1 MTLSAPILLLLALA
15 MVSPWCMAR
24 FRVAFVAAGAVLHL
38 GICGH
43 YARLLAGVSGGEA
56 MPSEKGAEFF
66 PTDLVEWS
74 FLGTAWGLMFAV
86 LVSGIGL
93 LVFLYSAGYFGAAAK
108 GIRFFLPLLAFEAAM
123 LGVVLAD
130 HSILLFLFWE
140 LTSISSFF
148 LIGFLH
154 SETTSRWNAQQALLV
169 TGTGGIC
176 LLAGF
181 LMLGTDWG
189 THSLEAWRVMA
200 ADGRGVPVAA
210 LSLMLVGAA
219 TKSALFPFF
228 FWLPNAMSA
237 PTPVSSYL
245 HSATMVKAGI
255 FLIGALFPLFASSA
269 GVMGVIVALG
279 AATAV
284 TGLVLGWVQ
293 TDLKKILAYTTLSVL
308 GLLAFL
314 LGLGT
319 VDSVRVAV
327 LLLLGHACYKAGLF
341 MAAGAID
348 KATGTRDLRALAG
361 LAKTMPALWIL
372 CLLLGLSAVGF
383 PPMLGFL
390 GKEYG
395 YGLSFPGKALSLAL
409 PAFLFMAN
417 LAMMVLIL
425 RVSVKP
431 FRADAAVQPP
441 AAKAVPKLMM
451 VGPCVLAIAGL
462 ALGATSPFFLSPMV
476 GAVVEGIA
484 GGGADYRLALWH
496 GFKPAFF
503 LSVATLAGGW
513 FLYRFAVTYGKQNAV
528 SRGLGFAEI
537 TYTAMV
543 KGLMA
548 GAARIT
554 GLLQNGDLRRYL
566 HFFFGG
572 ILLLVAAKWW
582 SSGFGVTGLLEGI
595 REVPLLEGLLVLAM
609 AFGILL
615 VVLTMSRITAVL
627 GLAIIG
633 LGMAFLFARLG
644 APDLAL
650 TLMLV
655 ESLTVVLF
663 IYIVHGLPKIRN
675 ITKSGGRI
683 FDACLSLAVGGT
695 MALLALKSQTVQLHP
710 TISGTL
716 TDWSYALAK
725 GKNVVNVILVD
736 FRALDTLGEIT
747 VIALA
752 AVGVRLVWMHKAD
765 LKEKGGEP

>member
-1 MTLSAPILLLLALA
+1 MTLSAPILLLLLLA
-15 MVSPWCMAR
+15 VVSPWWVAR
-24 FRVAFVAAGAVLHL
+24 SRMSFVVAGGLLHL
-38 GICGH
+38 GIAGH
-43 YARLLAGVSGGEA
+43 YILLLAGVAGGGG
-56 MPSEKGAEFF
+56 MPAENGADFF
-66 PTDLVEWS
+66 PTDLIEWS
-74 FLGTAWGLMFAV
+74 FLGTAWGLMFAA

-93 LVFLYSAGYFGAAAK
+93 LVFLYSAGYFGAAPK

-169 TGTGGIC
+169 TGTGGMC

-181 LMLGTDWG
+181 LMVGTEWG
-189 THSLEAWRVMA
+189 THSLEAWRGMA
-200 ADGRGVPVAA
+200 VAGREIPMVALA
-210 LSLMLVGAA
+210 LMLAGAA

-269 GVMGVIVALG
+269 GIMGVIVGMG

-284 TGLVLGWVQ
+284 TGLALGWVQ

-319 VDSVRVAV
+319 VESVRVAV

-341 MAAGAID
+341 MAAGAVD

-361 LAKTMPALWIL
+361 LAKAMPALWIV

-383 PPMLGFL
+383 PPLLGFL

-395 YGLSFPGKALSLAL
+395 YGLALPNKGISFALS
-409 PAFLFMAN
+409 AFLFLAN

-425 RVSVKP
+425 RVAVKP
-431 FRADAAVQPP
+431 FRPDASLEAPSV
-441 AAKAVPKLMM
+441 KAIPKLMM
-451 VGPCVLAIAGL
+451 LGPAVLALTGVFLGL
-462 ALGATSPFFLSPMV
+462 TSPIFLSPMV
-476 GAVVEGIA
+476 GAVVSGIA
-484 GGGADYRLALWH
+484 GDGVDYKLALWH
-496 GFKPAFF
+496 GFKPA
-503 LSVATLAGGW
+503 LYMSVATLVGGW
-513 FLYRFAVTYGKQNAV
+513 FLYKAAVTYGKQNV
-528 SRGLGFAEI
+528 VTRGLGFAET
-537 TYTAMV
+537 TYTAMI
-543 KGLMA
+543 KGLMV
-548 GAARIT
+548 GAAATT
-554 GLLQNGDLRRYL
+554 GFLQSGDLRRYL
-566 HFFFGG
+566 HLFFGG
-572 ILLLVAAKWW
+572 ILLLVVGNWW
-582 SSGFGVTGLLEGI
+582 VSGFGVARLFASMEP
-595 REVPLLEGLLVLAM
+595 VPLLEALLVAAM

-675 ITKSGGRI
+675 ITKPPGRI
-683 FDACLSLAVGGT
+683 FDACLSLGVGGV
-695 MALLALKSQTVQLHP
+695 MALLAMKAQSVQLHP
-710 TISGTL
+710 SISGTL
-716 TDWSYALAK
+716 TEWSYTLAK

-736 FRALDTLGEIT
+736 FRALDTMGEIT

-752 AVGVRLVWMHKAD
+752 ALGVRLVWLRKSEMKA
-765 LKEKGGEP
+765 KGGKP

>member
-1 MTLSAPILLLLALA
+1 
-15 MVSPWCMAR
+15 
-24 FRVAFVAAGAVLHL
+24 
-38 GICGH
+38 
-43 YARLLAGVSGGEA
+43 
-56 MPSEKGAEFF
+56 
-66 PTDLVEWS
+66 
-74 FLGTAWGLMFAV
+74 
-86 LVSGIGL
+86 
-93 LVFLYSAGYFGAAAK
+93 
-108 GIRFFLPLLAFEAAM
+108 M

-154 SETTSRWNAQQALLV
+154 SEATSRWNAQQALLV
-169 TGTGGIC
+169 TGTGGMC

-181 LMLGTDWG
+181 LMIGTEWG
-189 THSLEAWRVMA
+189 THSLEAWRGMA
-200 ADGRGVPVAA
+200 VAGREIPVVA
-210 LSLMLVGAA
+210 LALMLAGAA

-269 GVMGVIVALG
+269 GIMGVIVGMG

-284 TGLVLGWVQ
+284 TGLALGWVQ

-319 VDSVRVAV
+319 VESVRVAV

-361 LAKTMPALWIL
+361 LSKTMPALWAASL
-372 CLLLGLSAVGF
+372 FLGLSAVGF
-383 PPMLGFL
+383 PPLLGFL

-395 YGLSFPGKALSLAL
+395 YGLILPEKWMSYALS
-409 PAFLFMAN
+409 AFLFLAN
-417 LAMMVLIL
+417 LAMMTLIL
-425 RVSVKP
+425 RVALKP
-431 FRADAAVQPP
+431 FRPDASVVTPGVKP
-441 AAKAVPKLMM
+441 IPKLMM
-451 VGPCVLAIAGL
+451 LGPVALAAAGL
-462 ALGATSPFFLSPMV
+462 ALGLTSPLYLSPVV
-476 GAVVEGIA
+476 GAVVSGIA
-484 GGGADYRLALWH
+484 GDGAEYRLALWH
-496 GFKPAFF
+496 GFKPA
-503 LSVATLAGGW
+503 LYMSVATLAGGW
-513 FLYRFAVTYGKQNAV
+513 FIYRMAVTYGKQNAV
-528 SRGLGFAEI
+528 TRGLGFAEN

-543 KGLMA
+543 KGLMI
-548 GAARIT
+548 GAAKT
-554 GLLQNGDLRRYL
+554 TNFFQNGDLRRYL

-582 SSGFGVTGLLEGI
+582 TSGFGVTGLFDGI
-595 REVPLLEGLLVLAM
+595 AQVPVLEGLLVVAM
-609 AFGILL
+609 AFAILL

-675 ITKSGGRI
+675 ITKAPGRI
-683 FDACLSLAVGGT
+683 FDAALSLAVGGT

-716 TDWSYALAK
+716 NDWSYSLAK

-752 AVGVRLVWMHKAD
+752 AVGVRLLWLRKPD
-765 LKEKGGEP
+765 LNTKGGNP